1 MILYVCEKALQAGA
15 EEVIVATDDIRIH
28 EAVVAAGV
36 ESVMT
41 EKNHNSGTERIAE
54 VAAIKDWSDS
64 EIVVN
69 LQGDEPLIPPALIS
83 QAAEVL
89 ASQEKAGMATLCTP
103 IDSND
108 ELFNTNAVKV
118 VLDRAGYALYFSR
131 AAIPW
136 DRDGFSKEV
145 KTSKATFYRHVG
157 MYAYTVGFLKR
168 YTSWP
173 ESELEQIES
182 LEQLRVLWQGESI
195 VVSVIDEMPEAGVD
209 TEEDLMRV
217 EACLRKA

>member
-1 MILYVCEKALQAGA
+1 
-15 EEVIVATDDIRIH
+15 
-28 EAVVAAGV
+28 
-36 ESVMT
+36 
-41 EKNHNSGTERIAE
+41 
-54 VAAIKDWSDS
+54 
-64 EIVVN
+64 
-69 LQGDEPLIPPALIS
+69 
-83 QAAEVL
+83 
-89 ASQEKAGMATLCTP
+89 
-103 IDSND
+103 
-108 ELFNTNAVKV
+108 
-118 VLDRAGYALYFSR
+118 
-131 AAIPW
+131 
-136 DRDGFSKEV
+136 V